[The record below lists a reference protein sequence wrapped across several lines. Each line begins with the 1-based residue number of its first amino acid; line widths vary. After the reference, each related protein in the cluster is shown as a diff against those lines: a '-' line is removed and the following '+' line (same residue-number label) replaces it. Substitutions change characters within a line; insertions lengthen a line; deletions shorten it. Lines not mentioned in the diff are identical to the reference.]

1 MNPRQ
6 GIETFDRI
14 INRRIFLICRK
25 TVNPRQ
31 GIETQ
36 NQTQDRRRIRRLE
49 RRKTVNPRQGIET
62 SIAKS
67 GCFCAYILGRKTVN
81 PRQGIETYSI
91 EYWARIQLLRSEDSE
106 SSSGD

>member
-6 GIETFDRI
+6 GIETIPQAPEMLEAILCRKTVNPRQGI
-14 INRRIFLICRK
+14 ETIPQAPEMLEAILCRK

-36 NQTQDRRRIRRLE
+36 PQMVHRCKDI
-49 RRKTVNPRQGIET
+49 I
-62 SIAKS
+62 
-67 GCFCAYILGRKTVN
+67 
-81 PRQGIETYSI
+81 
-91 EYWARIQLLRSEDSE
+91 RSEDSE